1 MRQRRFNLMRSLYH
15 KFSNS
20 QNFLFPNLHVKEKI
34 VYNRSMD
41 RTILHCDM
49 DGFYA
54 SVELLNHPELKNLP
68 VAVCGNPDNRHG
80 IILAKNMP
88 AKQYGIKT
96 AETVW
101 QAKKK
106 CPELHLLPP
115 HHHKYKEYSLKIN
128 EIYQRFTDMVE
139 PFSIDESWL
148 DVSASLK
155 LFGSGR
161 EIADTIRGTIRK
173 ELDLTLSVGV
183 SFNKIFAK
191 MGSDYNKPD
200 GTTVISKENYREL
213 LWPMNVRKM
222 FFVGNATADK
232 LNKAG
237 IQTIGDL
244 ALADKSLLTALL
256 GKQGGVLFEY
266 ANGLDSSPVSL
277 YTEREKIKS
286 VGNGTTFRRDLQGL
300 EDIRIAVTAL
310 SDTVASRLRK
320 YQMKSSGVKVDI
332 KDPNFKVISRQ
343 KQLDVPTNLSEEIAQ
358 LAVAIIQSSWNPRNP
373 IRMLTITAINLC
385 DETESEQLSI
395 FDLNVN
401 AREKGEKVAR
411 TIDDIRA
418 KFGSKSI
425 TLGRVLNNTIGVD
438 TDDD

>member
-1 MRQRRFNLMRSLYH
+1 
-15 KFSNS
+15 
-20 QNFLFPNLHVKEKI
+20 
-34 VYNRSMD
+34 MD

-68 VAVCGNPDNRHG
+68 VAVCGNPENRHG

-88 AKQYGIKT
+88 AKRFGIKT

-106 CPELHLLPP
+106 CPDLQLLPP

-128 EIYQRFTDMVE
+128 DIYQRFTDMVE

-161 EIADTIRGTIRK
+161 EIADTIRGTIRE
-173 ELDLTLSVGV
+173 ELGLTLSVGV

-200 GTTVISKENYREL
+200 GTTVISRENYKEL

-244 ALADKSLLTALL
+244 ARSDKGLLTALL
-256 GKQGGVLFEY
+256 GKQGGVLFAY

-300 EDIRIAVTAL
+300 EDIRTAVTAL

-320 YQMKSSGVKVDI
+320 YQMKSFGVKVDI

-343 KQLDVPTNLSEEIAQ
+343 KQLDAPTNLTEEIAQ
-358 LAVAIIQSSWNPRNP
+358 LAIEIICSSWNLRNP
-373 IRMLTITAINLC
+373 IRMLTITAIHLC
-385 DETESEQLSI
+385 DETESQQLSL
-395 FDLNVN
+395 FDRN
-401 AREKGEKVAR
+401 AESREKGEKVAR
-411 TIDDIRA
+411 TIDDIRS
-418 KFGSKSI
+418 KFGGKAI

>member
-1 MRQRRFNLMRSLYH
+1 
-15 KFSNS
+15 
-20 QNFLFPNLHVKEKI
+20 
-34 VYNRSMD
+34 MD

-68 VAVCGNPDNRHG
+68 VAVCGNPENRHG

-88 AKQYGIKT
+88 AKRFGIKT

-106 CPELHLLPP
+106 CPDLQLLPP

-128 EIYQRFTDMVE
+128 DIYQRFTDMVE

-161 EIADTIRGTIRK
+161 EIADTIRGTIRE
-173 ELDLTLSVGV
+173 ELGLTLSVGV

-200 GTTVISKENYREL
+200 GTTVISRENYKEL

-244 ALADKSLLTALL
+244 ARSDKGLLTALL
-256 GKQGGVLFEY
+256 GKQGGVLFAY

-286 VGNGTTFRRDLQGL
+286 VGNGTTFRRDLRGL
-300 EDIRIAVTAL
+300 EDIRTAVTAL
-310 SDTVASRLRK
+310 SDTVSSRLRK
-320 YQMKSSGVKVDI
+320 YQMKSFGVKVDI

-343 KQLDVPTNLSEEIAQ
+343 KQLDAPTNLTEEIAQ
-358 LAVAIIQSSWNPRNP
+358 LAIEIICSSWNLRNP
-373 IRMLTITAINLC
+373 IRMLTITAIHLC
-385 DETESEQLSI
+385 DETESQQLSL
-395 FDLNVN
+395 FDRN
-401 AREKGEKVAR
+401 AESREKGEKVAR
-411 TIDDIRA
+411 TIDDIRS
-418 KFGSKSI
+418 KFGGKAI